1 MKVIDCEQNMEWLAA
16 RCGSLGASSIA
27 DMVVAKT
34 RTGWGASRF
43 NLAAKLVCERLTGTP
58 QESYTNAAMQW
69 GHDTEIPQARAQ
81 CMNSC
86 ATLPF
91 SKLASSSWYPS
102 ISKSHASPDGLVGDD
117 GLIEIKC
124 PNTATHIETLLSE
137 GCGRQH
143 VKQMQWQMACCG
155 RAWCDFVSST
165 RVCRPKCRCSCSAF
179 AATTNSSLSWSAR
192 PGCSFAEIDKNDRDA
207 FGQIPKSRGRRM
219 TSDATGICLILPL
232 RCGCGSNLTSRCA

>member
-1 MKVIDCEQNMEWLAA
+1 MKVVNCEQNSAEWLAA

-27 DMVVAKT
+27 DMVAKT

-69 GHDTEIPQARAQ
+69 GHDTEPQARAMYEFMRDVAVQ
-81 CMNSC
+81 QVG
-86 ATLPF
+86 LV
-91 SKLASSSWYPS
+91 LHPS

-137 GCGRQH
+137 DVEGKY

-155 RAWCDFVSST
+155 RAWCDFVSFDPRLPAEMQMFVQ
-165 RVCRPKCRCSCSAF
+165 RVPRDDEFIAELERE
-179 AATTNSSLSWSAR
+179 AR
-192 PGCSFAEIDKNDRDA
+192 LFLAEIDKTIATLSD
-207 FGQIPKSRGRRM
+207 KYLSRE
-219 TSDATGICLILPL
+219 A
-232 RCGCGSNLTSRCA
+232 AE

>member
-1 MKVIDCEQNMEWLAA
+1 MNVIDCEQNSAEWLAA

-27 DMVVAKT
+27 DMVAKT

-69 GHDTEIPQARAQ
+69 GHDTEPQARAMYEFMRDVAVQ
-81 CMNSC
+81 QVG
-86 ATLPF
+86 LV
-91 SKLASSSWYPS
+91 LHPS

-137 GCGRQH
+137 DVEGKY

-155 RAWCDFVSST
+155 REWCDFVSFDPRLPAEMQMFVQ
-165 RVCRPKCRCSCSAF
+165 RVRRDDEFIAE
-179 AATTNSSLSWSAR
+179 LEREAR
-192 PGCSFAEIDKNDRDA
+192 LFLAEIDKTIATLSD
-207 FGQIPKSRGRRM
+207 KYLSRE
-219 TSDATGICLILPL
+219 A
-232 RCGCGSNLTSRCA
+232 AE

>member
-1 MKVIDCEQNMEWLAA
+1 MKVIDCEQNSAEWLAA

-27 DMVVAKT
+27 DMVAKT

-69 GHDTEIPQARAQ
+69 GHDTEPQARAMYEFMRDVAVQ
-81 CMNSC
+81 QVG
-86 ATLPF
+86 LV
-91 SKLASSSWYPS
+91 LHPS

-137 GCGRQH
+137 DVEGRY

-155 RAWCDFVSST
+155 RAWCDFVSFDPRLLAEMQMFVQ
-165 RVCRPKCRCSCSAF
+165 RVRRDDEFIAE
-179 AATTNSSLSWSAR
+179 LEREAR
-192 PGCSFAEIDKNDRDA
+192 LFLAEIDKTIATLSD
-207 FGQIPKSRGRRM
+207 KYLSRE
-219 TSDATGICLILPL
+219 A
-232 RCGCGSNLTSRCA
+232 AE

>member
-1 MKVIDCEQNMEWLAA
+1 MNVIDCEQNSAEWLAA

-27 DMVVAKT
+27 DMVAKT

-69 GHDTEIPQARAQ
+69 GHDTEPQARAMYEFMRDVAVQ
-81 CMNSC
+81 QVG
-86 ATLPF
+86 LV
-91 SKLASSSWYPS
+91 LHPS

-137 GCGRQH
+137 DVEGKY

-155 RAWCDFVSST
+155 RAWCDFVSFDPRLPAEMQMFVQ
-165 RVCRPKCRCSCSAF
+165 RVRRDDEFIAE
-179 AATTNSSLSWSAR
+179 LEREAR
-192 PGCSFAEIDKNDRDA
+192 LFLAEIDKTIATLSD
-207 FGQIPKSRGRRM
+207 KYLSRE
-219 TSDATGICLILPL
+219 A
-232 RCGCGSNLTSRCA
+232 AE

>member
-1 MKVIDCEQNMEWLAA
+1 MKVIDCEQNSAEWLAA

-27 DMVVAKT
+27 DMVAKT
-34 RTGWGASRF
+34 RTGCGASRF

-69 GHDTEIPQARAQ
+69 GHDTEPQARAMYEFMRDVAVQ
-81 CMNSC
+81 QVG
-86 ATLPF
+86 LV
-91 SKLASSSWYPS
+91 LHPS

-137 GCGRQH
+137 DVEGRY

-155 RAWCDFVSST
+155 RAWCDFVSFDPRLPAEMQMFVQ
-165 RVCRPKCRCSCSAF
+165 RVRRDDEFIAE
-179 AATTNSSLSWSAR
+179 LEREAR
-192 PGCSFAEIDKNDRDA
+192 LFLAEIDKTIATLSD
-207 FGQIPKSRGRRM
+207 KYLSRE
-219 TSDATGICLILPL
+219 A
-232 RCGCGSNLTSRCA
+232 AE

>member
-1 MKVIDCEQNMEWLAA
+1 MKVIDCEQNSAEWLAA

-27 DMVVAKT
+27 DMVAKT

-43 NLAAKLVCERLTGTP
+43 NLAARIVCERLTGTP

-69 GHDTEIPQARAQ
+69 GHDTEPQARAMYEFMRDVAVQ
-81 CMNSC
+81 QVG
-86 ATLPF
+86 LV
-91 SKLASSSWYPS
+91 LHPS

-137 GCGRQH
+137 DVEGKY

-155 RAWCDFVSST
+155 RAWCDFVSFDPRLPAEMQMFVQ
-165 RVCRPKCRCSCSAF
+165 RVRRDDEFIAE
-179 AATTNSSLSWSAR
+179 LEREAR
-192 PGCSFAEIDKNDRDA
+192 LFLAEIDKTIATLSD
-207 FGQIPKSRGRRM
+207 KYLSRE
-219 TSDATGICLILPL
+219 A
-232 RCGCGSNLTSRCA
+232 AE

>member
-1 MKVIDCEQNMEWLAA
+1 MKVIDCEQNSAEWLAA

-27 DMVVAKT
+27 DMVAKT

-69 GHDTEIPQARAQ
+69 GHDTEPQARAMYEFMRDVAVQ
-81 CMNSC
+81 QVG
-86 ATLPF
+86 LV
-91 SKLASSSWYPS
+91 LHPS

-137 GCGRQH
+137 DVEGRY

-155 RAWCDFVSST
+155 RAWCDFVSFDPRLPAEMQMFVQ
-165 RVCRPKCRCSCSAF
+165 RVRRDDEFIAE
-179 AATTNSSLSWSAR
+179 LEREAR
-192 PGCSFAEIDKNDRDA
+192 LFLAEIDKTIATLSD
-207 FGQIPKSRGRRM
+207 KYLSRE
-219 TSDATGICLILPL
+219 A
-232 RCGCGSNLTSRCA
+232 AE

>member
-1 MKVIDCEQNMEWLAA
+1 MKVIDCEQNSAEWLAA

-27 DMVVAKT
+27 DMVAKT

-69 GHDTEIPQARAQ
+69 GHDTEPQARAMYEFMRDVAVQ
-81 CMNSC
+81 QVG
-86 ATLPF
+86 LV
-91 SKLASSSWYPS
+91 LHPS

-137 GCGRQH
+137 DVEGKY

-155 RAWCDFVSST
+155 RAWCDFVSFDPRLPAEMQMFVQ
-165 RVCRPKCRCSCSAF
+165 RVRRDDEFIAE
-179 AATTNSSLSWSAR
+179 LEREAR
-192 PGCSFAEIDKNDRDA
+192 LFLAEIDKTIATLSD
-207 FGQIPKSRGRRM
+207 KYLSRE
-219 TSDATGICLILPL
+219 A
-232 RCGCGSNLTSRCA
+232 AE